1 MLIALDYRDKR
12 PLYEQVKEKLT
23 NLIAAGALPEDEKLP
38 SVRALAV
45 ELAINPNTVQRA
57 YRELESE
64 GFIYTVQ
71 GRGNF
76 VSKSSM
82 WQNSKYKEIMEEIR
96 SLFEQAL
103 SFGIKKSELLELV
116 EQVCGTERGDK
127 E

>member
-1 MLIALDYRDKR
+1 MIALDYRDKR

-23 NLIAAGALPEDEKLP
+23 NLIAAGVLPEDDKLP
-38 SVRALAV
+38 SVRALAM

-76 VSKSSM
+76 VSKSDM
-82 WQNSKYKEIMEEIR
+82 WQNSKYKEIMEEIK

-103 SFGIKKSELLELV
+103 SFGIKKEELIELV
-116 EQVCGTERGDK
+116 EQVCSTEKG
-127 E
+127 ENL

>member
-1 MLIALDYRDKR
+1 M
-12 PLYEQVKEKLT
+12 
-23 NLIAAGALPEDEKLP
+23 
-38 SVRALAV
+38 

-76 VSKSSM
+76 VSKSDM
-82 WQNSKYKEIMEEIR
+82 WQNSKYKEIMEEIK

-103 SFGIKKSELLELV
+103 SFGIKKEELIELV
-116 EQVCGTERGDK
+116 EQVCSK
-127 E
+127 EKGENLW